1 MIPRI
6 IVAENV
12 SAIVTAILTR
22 TPCGERSSLFL
33 IIVRNKTRL
42 NEPLGI
48 LHSCLS
54 LSMIS
59 LYEDIWKEWAMSE
72 DSSSLL
78 HVSVICHAKFPQ
90 KVTSEWLK
98 QRMLVHPPVM
108 GRGRKYEPPQFH
120 SRRPQWGSIEIT
132 RAMLDLVHEGLKIG
146 VENKERDARFSINRY
161 HVGKVDGDLPP
172 VDKFIFVSETCLPV
186 TTLKEV
192 ETALFGTTGDLFDV
206 SWVNGRNTPNNGY
219 SRQLQFEKIDPVV
232 PKACQWKA
240 DQWMALSRPHAVA
253 IMDLD
258 RHLPRGA
265 FLWQCFDETSASDE
279 LYFPTALSLLGI
291 MPSSA
296 QLERRCVTYAD
307 WSVSAKNPASFSKGV
322 EDLKRVAALAR
333 EKGCLFARKFTPW
346 EVNANTGDA
355 KDGPG
360 FITAAEWKGCIDELV
375 ASGDSIE
382 ESSQEIVAQAKG
394 AAESPVE

>member
-1 MIPRI
+1 
-6 IVAENV
+6 
-12 SAIVTAILTR
+12 
-22 TPCGERSSLFL
+22 
-33 IIVRNKTRL
+33 
-42 NEPLGI
+42 
-48 LHSCLS
+48 
-54 LSMIS
+54 
-59 LYEDIWKEWAMSE
+59 
-72 DSSSLL
+72 
-78 HVSVICHAKFPQ
+78 
-90 KVTSEWLK
+90 
-98 QRMLVHPPVM
+98 MLVHPPVM

-258 RHLPRGA
+258 RHLPRAPFSG
-265 FLWQCFDETSASDE
+265 SA
-279 LYFPTALSLLGI
+279 LTNF
-291 MPSSA
+291 
-296 QLERRCVTYAD
+296 C
-307 WSVSAKNPASFSKGV
+307 K
-322 EDLKRVAALAR
+322 
-333 EKGCLFARKFTPW
+333 
-346 EVNANTGDA
+346 
-355 KDGPG
+355 
-360 FITAAEWKGCIDELV
+360 
-375 ASGDSIE
+375 
-382 ESSQEIVAQAKG
+382 
-394 AAESPVE
+394 

>member
-1 MIPRI
+1 MRR
-6 IVAENV
+6 AL
-12 SAIVTAILTR
+12 VTLPHYRPQQNQTERTTR
-22 TPCGERSSLFL
+22 HIALLFITIDDL
-33 IIVRNKTRL
+33 
-42 NEPLGI
+42 P
-48 LHSCLS
+48 
-54 LSMIS
+54 
-59 LYEDIWKEWAMSE
+59 YEDIWKEWAMSE

-90 KVTSEWLK
+90 KVKSEWLK

-192 ETALFGTTGDLFDV
+192 ETALFGTKGDLFDV

-322 EDLKRVAALAR
+322 EDLERVAALAR
-333 EKGCLFARKFTPW
+333 ERGVCSQESLH
-346 EVNANTGDA
+346 
-355 KDGPG
+355 PG
-360 FITAAEWKGCIDELV
+360 KLMLIRRCEGWSWVHYSGGMEGCIDELV
-375 ASGDSIE
+375 ARGESIE
-382 ESSQEIVAQAKG
+382 DSSQEVVAQAKV